1 MEYGVDQLSK
11 LSGVSARALRHY
23 EQLGLLSPGRRDAN
37 GYRVYGEAEVVR
49 LQQILLYRELG
60 VPLAEIGRILCAKDF
75 DVAAALQ
82 SHLAALREKRAR
94 TDALIKNVERTIQS
108 MKGDTVMTD
117 EEKFEGFKR
126 KLIDENEAKYGKEI
140 REKYGEE
147 AVERSNARVRGMSR
161 ERHAAQERL
170 SAELNE
176 ALKAA
181 CETGD
186 PAGET
191 AQKAAAL
198 HKEWLCFYWDQ
209 YSKEAHRGLAEMYV
223 EDPRFA
229 AYYDGIAPGLAAFLR
244 DAIRIFCKE

>member
-1 MEYGVDQLSK
+1 
-11 LSGVSARALRHY
+11 
-23 EQLGLLSPGRRDAN
+23 
-37 GYRVYGEAEVVR
+37 
-49 LQQILLYRELG
+49 
-60 VPLAEIGRILCAKDF
+60 
-75 DVAAALQ
+75 
-82 SHLAALREKRAR
+82 
-94 TDALIKNVERTIQS
+94 
-108 MKGDTVMTD
+108 MTD